1 MAYLINYSDSNKGT
15 ISIEDSTINQTT
27 SLDIPGRNTTSY
39 GSVIAESFLK
49 LLENFSNTAAP
60 RNPIQGQL
68 WYDTSTGVN
77 SLKLYDGTSWV
88 NAGGLKKG
96 NNAPAVSSSLTGDL
110 WADTDNNQLY
120 IFTGSA
126 WTLVGPEYSD
136 GLLTGAKPT
145 TVTGKDEVN
154 YTVLQIEVQGNPI
167 AIYSTRSFSPKSTIV
182 GFSIIQPGLNLSTA
196 NISGAGIGKY
206 YGTAEKAENLV
217 VSANELPV
225 AASKFLRSDVSSTTN
240 EQLIISNDQGLRIG
254 VTNTIDIAVS
264 NGTGQMV
271 NQTQGAPLDFK
282 IKNDDGLQKN
292 VLRIDSNEKVG
303 INTITPAE
311 ALDVSGSIQA
321 SNNLIIQGTTDSTSI
336 GTGSVKISGGVGIAK
351 KLWVGNAVNIAGTTT
366 SASIEPSAT
375 QTYNLGSSDKRW
387 QTVHAVQ
394 FRGDIVGNVT
404 GTVTGG
410 SANANKLT
418 TASTFQL
425 SGDVSSNQI
434 TFDGST
440 GGTTKVFTT
449 AISNTFIANKTLATA
464 PRQDDEVII
473 NRVSGDS
480 TGVFKISQSAL
491 VSSVPVIPIGTIVP
505 FGGVNLP
512 AGWLLCDGS
521 EQRIADYLSLYN
533 AIQFQ
538 FKDQSQVASGFFGL
552 PDFRGRFP
560 LGADNMGGTS
570 ANRVTDVNADTV
582 GLASGV
588 ESRAID
594 VKNLPEHEH
603 DLRSPKGAQ
612 FYVILDDS
620 GTPQDADTI
629 VYDAPTGNQ
638 AGQARTSSGGLL
650 NRRNITYNQNTGLE
664 QFETFDISELGTP
677 YNVMNPFLTV
687 KYIIYSGVGG

>member
-96 NNAPAVSSSLTGDL
+96 NNAPAVASSLTGDL

-136 GLLTGAKPT
+136 GLLTGAKPL

-182 GFSIIQPGLNLSTA
+182 GFSIIQPGLNLSSA
-196 NISGAGIGKY
+196 NIAGAGIGKY

-240 EQLIISNDQGLRIG
+240 EQLIISNDKGLRIG

-282 IKNDDGLQKN
+282 IKNDDGIQKN
-292 VLRIDSNEKVG
+292 VLRIDSTEKVG

-311 ALDVSGSIQA
+311 ALDVAGSIQA
-321 SNNLIIQGTTDSTSI
+321 SNNLIVQGTTDSSSI

-375 QTYNLGSSDKRW
+375 QTFNLGSSEKRW
-387 QTVHAVQ
+387 QTVHEVQ

-410 SANANKLT
+410 AANANKLT

-521 EQRIADYLSLYN
+521 EQRIADYLDLYN

-629 VYDAPTGNQ
+629 IYDAPTGNQ

-677 YNVMNPFLTV
+677 FNVLNPFLTV

>member
-96 NNAPAVSSSLTGDL
+96 NNAPAVASSLTGDL

-136 GLLTGAKPT
+136 GLLTGAKPL

-182 GFSIIQPGLNLSTA
+182 GFSIIQPGLNLSSA
-196 NISGAGIGKY
+196 NIAGAGIGKY

-240 EQLIISNDQGLRIG
+240 EQLIISNDKGLRIG

-282 IKNDDGLQKN
+282 IKNDDGIQKN
-292 VLRIDSNEKVG
+292 VLRIDSTEKVG

-311 ALDVSGSIQA
+311 ALDVAGSIQA
-321 SNNLIIQGTTDSTSI
+321 SNNLIVQGTTDSTSI

-375 QTYNLGSSDKRW
+375 QTFNLGSSEKRW

-410 SANANKLT
+410 AANANKLT

-491 VSSVPVIPIGTIVP
+491 VSSVPGIPIGTIVP

-521 EQRIADYLSLYN
+521 EQRIADYLDLYN

-629 VYDAPTGNQ
+629 IYDAPTGNQ

-677 YNVMNPFLTV
+677 FNVLNPFLTV

>member
-538 FKDQSQVASGFFGL
+538 L
-552 PDFRGRFP
+552 
-560 LGADNMGGTS
+560 T
-570 ANRVTDVNADTV
+570 
-582 GLASGV
+582 
-588 ESRAID
+588 
-594 VKNLPEHEH
+594 
-603 DLRSPKGAQ
+603 LR
-612 FYVILDDS
+612 
-620 GTPQDADTI
+620 
-629 VYDAPTGNQ
+629 
-638 AGQARTSSGGLL
+638 
-650 NRRNITYNQNTGLE
+650 TYQNTNMICVL
-664 QFETFDISELGTP
+664 QKVLNF
-677 YNVMNPFLTV
+677 M
-687 KYIIYSGVGG
+687 

>member
-96 NNAPAVSSSLTGDL
+96 NNAPAVASSLTGDL

-136 GLLTGAKPT
+136 GLLTGAKPL

-182 GFSIIQPGLNLSTA
+182 GFSIIQPGLNLSSA
-196 NISGAGIGKY
+196 NIAGAGIGKY

-240 EQLIISNDQGLRIG
+240 EQLIISNDKGLRIG

-282 IKNDDGLQKN
+282 IKNDDGIQKN
-292 VLRIDSNEKVG
+292 VLRIDSTEKVG

-311 ALDVSGSIQA
+311 ALDVAGSIQA
-321 SNNLIIQGTTDSTSI
+321 SNNLIVQGTTDSTSI

-375 QTYNLGSSDKRW
+375 QTFNLGSSEKRW

-410 SANANKLT
+410 AANANKLT

-521 EQRIADYLSLYN
+521 EQRIADYLDLYN

-629 VYDAPTGNQ
+629 IYDAPTGNQ

-677 YNVMNPFLTV
+677 FNVLNPFLTV

>member
-96 NNAPAVSSSLTGDL
+96 NNAPAVASSLTGDL

-136 GLLTGAKPT
+136 GLLTGAKPL

-182 GFSIIQPGLNLSTA
+182 GFSIIQPGLNLSSA
-196 NISGAGIGKY
+196 NIAGAGIGKY

-240 EQLIISNDQGLRIG
+240 EQLIISNDKGLRIG

-282 IKNDDGLQKN
+282 IKNDDGVQKN

-321 SNNLIIQGTTDSTSI
+321 SDNLIIQGTTDSTSI

-410 SANANKLT
+410 AANANKLT

-521 EQRIADYLSLYN
+521 EQRIADYLDLYN

-629 VYDAPTGNQ
+629 IYDAPTGNQ
-638 AGQARTSSGGLL
+638 AGQARTSSGGVL
-650 NRRNITYNQNTGLE
+650 NRRNIQYNQNTGLE
-664 QFETFDISELGTP
+664 EFETFDITELGTP
-677 YNVMNPFLTV
+677 FNVLNPFLTV

>member
-96 NNAPAVSSSLTGDL
+96 NNAPAVASSLTGDL

-240 EQLIISNDQGLRIG
+240 EQLIISNDKGLRIG

-292 VLRIDSNEKVG
+292 VLRIDSTEKVG

-311 ALDVSGSIQA
+311 ALDVAGSIQA
-321 SNNLIIQGTTDSTSI
+321 STNLIIQGTTDSSSI

-351 KLWVGNAVNIAGTTT
+351 KLWVGNNVNIAGTTT

-677 YNVMNPFLTV
+677 FNVLNPFLTV

>member
-96 NNAPAVSSSLTGDL
+96 NNATAVASSLTGDL

-136 GLLTGAKPT
+136 GLLTGAKPL

-154 YTVLQIEVQGNPI
+154 YTLLQIEVQGNPI
-167 AIYSTRSFSPKSTIV
+167 AIYSTRTFSPKSTIV
-182 GFSIIQPGLNLSTA
+182 GFSIIQPGLNLSSA
-196 NISGAGIGKY
+196 NIAGAGIGKY

-240 EQLIISNDQGLRIG
+240 EQLIISNDKGLRIG

-282 IKNDDGLQKN
+282 IKNDDGIQKN
-292 VLRIDSNEKVG
+292 VLRIDSTEKVG

-311 ALDVSGSIQA
+311 ALDVAGSIQA
-321 SNNLIIQGTTDSTSI
+321 SNNLIVQGTTDSTSI

-375 QTYNLGSSDKRW
+375 QTFNLGSSEKRW

-410 SANANKLT
+410 AANANKLT

-512 AGWLLCDGS
+512 AGWLLYDGS
-521 EQRIADYLSLYN
+521 EQRIADYLDLYN

-629 VYDAPTGNQ
+629 IYDAPTGNQ

-677 YNVMNPFLTV
+677 FNVLNPFLTV

>member
-96 NNAPAVSSSLTGDL
+96 NNAPAVASSLTGDL

-136 GLLTGAKPT
+136 GLLTGAKPL

-182 GFSIIQPGLNLSTA
+182 GFSIIQPGLNLSSA
-196 NISGAGIGKY
+196 NIAGAGIGKY

-240 EQLIISNDQGLRIG
+240 EQLIISNDKGLRIG

-282 IKNDDGLQKN
+282 IKNDDGIQKN
-292 VLRIDSNEKVG
+292 VVRIDSTEKVG

-311 ALDVSGSIQA
+311 ALDVAGSIQA
-321 SNNLIIQGTTDSTSI
+321 SNNLIVQGTTDSTSI

-375 QTYNLGSSDKRW
+375 QTFNLGSSEKRW

-410 SANANKLT
+410 AANANKLT

-521 EQRIADYLSLYN
+521 EQRIADYLDLYN

-629 VYDAPTGNQ
+629 IYDAPTGNQ

-677 YNVMNPFLTV
+677 FNVLNPFLTV

>member
-96 NNAPAVSSSLTGDL
+96 NNAPAVASSLTGDL

-136 GLLTGAKPT
+136 GLLTGAKPL

-182 GFSIIQPGLNLSTA
+182 GFSIIQPGLNLSSA
-196 NISGAGIGKY
+196 NIAGAGIGKY

-240 EQLIISNDQGLRIG
+240 EQLIISNDKGLRIG

-282 IKNDDGLQKN
+282 IKNDDGIQKN
-292 VLRIDSNEKVG
+292 VLRIDSTEKVG

-311 ALDVSGSIQA
+311 ALDVAGSIQA
-321 SNNLIIQGTTDSTSI
+321 SNNLIVQGTTDSTSI

-375 QTYNLGSSDKRW
+375 QTFNLGSSEKRW

-410 SANANKLT
+410 AANANKLT

-521 EQRIADYLSLYN
+521 EQRIADYLDLYN

-629 VYDAPTGNQ
+629 IYDAPTGNQ

>member
-96 NNAPAVSSSLTGDL
+96 NNAPAVASSLTGDL

-136 GLLTGAKPT
+136 GLLTGAKPL

-167 AIYSTRSFSPKSTIV
+167 AIYSTRTFSPKSTIV
-182 GFSIIQPGLNLSTA
+182 GFSIIQPGLNLSSA
-196 NISGAGIGKY
+196 NIAGAGIGKY

-240 EQLIISNDQGLRIG
+240 EQLIISNDKGLRIG

-282 IKNDDGLQKN
+282 IKNDDGIQKN
-292 VLRIDSNEKVG
+292 VLRIDSTEKVG

-311 ALDVSGSIQA
+311 ALDVAGSIQA
-321 SNNLIIQGTTDSTSI
+321 SNNLIVQGTTDSTSI

-375 QTYNLGSSDKRW
+375 QTFNLGSSEKRW

-410 SANANKLT
+410 AANANKLT

-480 TGVFKISQSAL
+480 TGVFKSILICFFFFLKISSRAL
-491 VSSVPVIPIGTIVP
+491 V
-505 FGGVNLP
+505 
-512 AGWLLCDGS
+512 
-521 EQRIADYLSLYN
+521 
-533 AIQFQ
+533 
-538 FKDQSQVASGFFGL
+538 FKHI
-552 PDFRGRFP
+552 
-560 LGADNMGGTS
+560 N
-570 ANRVTDVNADTV
+570 
-582 GLASGV
+582 
-588 ESRAID
+588 
-594 VKNLPEHEH
+594 
-603 DLRSPKGAQ
+603 
-612 FYVILDDS
+612 
-620 GTPQDADTI
+620 
-629 VYDAPTGNQ
+629 
-638 AGQARTSSGGLL
+638 
-650 NRRNITYNQNTGLE
+650 
-664 QFETFDISELGTP
+664 
-677 YNVMNPFLTV
+677 
-687 KYIIYSGVGG
+687 